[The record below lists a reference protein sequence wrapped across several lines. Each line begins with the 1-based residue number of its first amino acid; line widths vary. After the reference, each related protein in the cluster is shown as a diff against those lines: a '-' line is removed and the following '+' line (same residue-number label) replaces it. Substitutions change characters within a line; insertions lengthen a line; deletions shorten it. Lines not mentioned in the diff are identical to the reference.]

1 MASVSKLVT
10 ILEKKNVII
19 SSAKMRWC
27 RARELFGSQIPVTT
41 GWFEMRISCIRSS
54 YLTLWSSGLD
64 NYFVCKRFAVQTLL

>member
-27 RARELFGSQIPVTT
+27 RARELFGSQIPVTN
-41 GWFEMRISCIRSS
+41 
-54 YLTLWSSGLD
+54 LQDGLKCESLA
-64 NYFVCKRFAVQTLL
+64 YEVAT